1 MADNTKAV
9 DKFIKAKVLA
19 EYRPIVAAFRELVR
33 QNFPELTEEMRA
45 GTEAYYGVPSY
56 RLNRIVAVISP
67 TKKGITFAFSKGAS
81 FQDKYGFL
89 QGVGKAA
96 KNVRLSNLDQFN
108 AEAFRYYLK
117 QAIELDK
124 K

>member
-56 RLNRIVAVISP
+56 RLNRIIAVISP
-67 TKKGITFAFSKGAS
+67 TKKGHHLRF
-81 FQDKYGFL
+81 FQ
-89 QGVGKAA
+89 
-96 KNVRLSNLDQFN
+96 R
-108 AEAFRYYLK
+108 R
-117 QAIELDK
+117 ELPGQVWLLAGRG
-124 K
+124 